1 MMPPMSDG
9 GRMGGTSVAAELGGI
24 AAGLAAL
31 PERVN
36 GDAVLLRRGRYLNT
50 ICQLDFGGAS
60 VLLRIVDGRIAEM
73 QRNPSVM
80 PSADFAIIGEP
91 AIWRRFLAAD
101 PPPGDHDFFAFLK
114 RRELRVVGDL
124 HPLMSHLL
132 YWKGVLAHLRDSPR

>member
-1 MMPPMSDG
+1 
-9 GRMGGTSVAAELGGI
+9 MGGGSAVADLGGI
-24 AAGLAAL
+24 EARLAAL
-31 PERVN
+31 PEQVN

-60 VLLRIVDGRIAEM
+60 VLLRILDGRIVDV

-91 AIWRRFLAAD
+91 PIWRRFLAAD
-101 PPPGDHDFFAFLK
+101 PPPGDHDLFAFLK

-132 YWKGVLAHLRDSPR
+132 YFKALFACLRDAAR

>member
-1 MMPPMSDG
+1 
-9 GRMGGTSVAAELGGI
+9 MGGASAVADLGGI
-24 AAGLAAL
+24 EARLAAL

-60 VLLRIVDGRIAEM
+60 VLLRILDGRIVDV

-80 PSADFAIIGEP
+80 PSADFAVIGEA

-101 PPPGDHDFFAFLK
+101 PPPGDHDLFAFLK
-114 RRELRVVGDL
+114 RRELRVIGDL

-132 YWKGVLAHLRDSPR
+132 YWKGLFAHLRAEAIR

>member
-1 MMPPMSDG
+1 
-9 GRMGGTSVAAELGGI
+9 MGGAALAVELEGLESR
-24 AAGLAAL
+24 LAAL
-31 PERVN
+31 PDRVN

-50 ICQLDFGGAS
+50 TAQLDFGEAS
-60 VLLRIVDGRIAEM
+60 VLLRIGDGRIAEL

-101 PPPGDHDFFAFLK
+101 PPPGDHDLFAFLK

-132 YWKGVLAHLRDSPR
+132 YWKGVLAHLRDAPR

>member
-1 MMPPMSDG
+1 
-9 GRMGGTSVAAELGGI
+9 MGGAALAVELEGLETR
-24 AAGLAAL
+24 LAAL
-31 PERVN
+31 PDRVN

-50 ICQLDFGGAS
+50 ACQLDFGEAS
-60 VLLRIVDGRIAEM
+60 VLLRISDGRIAEL

-101 PPPGDHDFFAFLK
+101 PPPGDHDLFAFLK

-132 YWKGVLAHLRDSPR
+132 YWKGVLAHLRDTPR

>member
-1 MMPPMSDG
+1 
-9 GRMGGTSVAAELGGI
+9 MGGVSGVADLDGI
-24 AAGLAAL
+24 EARLAAL
-31 PERVN
+31 PGRVN
-36 GDAVLLRRGRYLNT
+36 GDAVLLRRGRYLNAT
-50 ICQLDFGGAS
+50 CQLDIGGDS
-60 VLLRIVDGRIAEM
+60 VLLRISDGRIADV

-101 PPPGDHDFFAFLK
+101 PPPGDHDLFAFLK

-132 YWKGVLAHLRDSPR
+132 YFKALFACLRDAAR

>member
-1 MMPPMSDG
+1 
-9 GRMGGTSVAAELGGI
+9 MGGVSGVADLGGI
-24 AAGLAAL
+24 EARLAAL
-31 PERVN
+31 PRRVN

-50 ICQLDFGGAS
+50 ICELDIGGDS
-60 VLLRIVDGRIAEM
+60 MLLRISDGRIADV

-101 PPPGDHDFFAFLK
+101 PPPGDHDLFAFLK

-124 HPLMSHLL
+124 HPLMSYLL
-132 YWKGVLAHLRDSPR
+132 YFKAVFACLRDTAR

>member
-1 MMPPMSDG
+1 
-9 GRMGGTSVAAELGGI
+9 MGDASGVADLGGI
-24 AAGLAAL
+24 EARLAAL

-50 ICQLDFGGAS
+50 ICELDIGGDS
-60 VLLRIVDGRIAEM
+60 MLLRISDGRIADV

-101 PPPGDHDFFAFLK
+101 PPPGDHDLFAFLK

-124 HPLMSHLL
+124 HPLMSYLL
-132 YWKGVLAHLRDSPR
+132 YFKAVFACLRDTAR